1 MMKELDTFSP
11 AFMVELVDY
20 PKRNAFPSRKGNHEM
35 YRFGGGYYSFNSQGQ
50 LEDCHYKYA
59 NFEKTTL
66 GHSLGAA
73 LCHVA
78 SMKTGIQAMAYNPAG
93 LHRNTISNLG
103 LTNAP
108 TSQIQ
113 NYVIYGDGVDLSNFL
128 APNVTVPGNTNYR
141 KTMWSI
147 LFGYSP
153 IGLFINHLGN
163 NF

>member
-1 MMKELDTFSP
+1 MKKELDTISLDFE
-11 AFMVELVDY
+11 VELLDY
-20 PKRNAFPSRKGNHEM
+20 PKRNAFPSRKGKPEM

-73 LCHVA
+73 LCQVA

-113 NYVIYGDGVDLSNFL
+113 NYVINGDGVNLSNVIT
-128 APNVTVPGNTNYR
+128 PNVIVPGTTNYR
-141 KTMWSI
+141 TTLWSVF
-147 LFGYSP
+147 LGYS
-153 IGLFINHLGN
+153 ISGCFINHKSS